1 MEKARIGNFCKDRP
15 GSFRFS
21 LAGFP
26 DDLGVRNVNG
36 RPGAADGP
44 AKFLE
49 YFLKLRGKGDLSVQS
64 ALLNSALSRVGS
76 DLGHNHEAGR
86 ELTEVQL
93 RALGAEPGRG
103 SAAHIAVGGGHDW
116 AYPWIHGFVSVLG
129 PKIRIGCINI
139 DSHFDL
145 RPHAPVMTSGSPF
158 RRLIEE
164 GILSPSRLVEFGIQS
179 HCNSQEL
186 WEYARKQ
193 KIKTIPRE
201 LLLDGRALA
210 SFRRALLELKK
221 KADLIV
227 ISLDLDAVTL
237 GVAPGVS
244 APQPDGLTAGEIY
257 QLLEIAAAERKVRG
271 LGVFEL
277 APPLDVNDH
286 TSRFAAQC
294 VWKFLNRKMELQ
306 GA

>member
-1 MEKARIGNFCKDRP
+1 
-15 GSFRFS
+15 
-21 LAGFP
+21 
-26 DDLGVRNVNG
+26 VNG
-36 RPGAADGP
+36 RPGAAEGP

-49 YFLKLRGKGDLSVQS
+49 CFLKLRGKGAKPVQS
-64 ALLNSALSRVGS
+64 ALLGSALIRVGP
-76 DLGHNHEAGR
+76 DLEKNHEAGR
-86 ELTEVQL
+86 ELTESQL

-103 SAAHIAVGGGHDW
+103 TAAHIAVGGGHDW
-116 AYPWIHGFVSVLG
+116 AYPWIAGFASTFG

-139 DSHFDL
+139 DAHFDL
-145 RPHAPVMTSGSPF
+145 RPHTPVMTSGSPF

-164 GILSPSRLVEFGIQS
+164 RILSPSRLVEFGIQN

-210 SFRRALLELKK
+210 RFRGALLDLKK
-221 KADLIV
+221 KSDLIV
-227 ISLDLDAVTL
+227 ISLDLDAATL
-237 GVAPGVS
+237 AVAPGVS
-244 APQPDGLTAGEIY
+244 APQPDGFTAGEIY
-257 QLLEIAAAERKVRG
+257 QLLEFAAGEKKVRG
-271 LGVFEL
+271 LGIFEL
-277 APPLDVNDH
+277 APPLDVHDH

-294 VWKFLNRKMELQ
+294 VWKFLNRKLEIQ